1 MQCFS
6 KVCATGKEYRPN
18 EPENKPVNVSG
29 ENGLLEVHRGTLDP
43 DDYERRKI
51 QYELF
56 ETYREIA
63 LLKDSE
69 FTGSDDKLL
78 TYVRNVK
85 SVHNESDSISHTAF
99 SSLRTQ
105 VKQVQVRLAQNMAE
119 LKLKKEQIS
128 ELTYQ
133 IQTLQGEPKFIN
145 SN

>member
-18 EPENKPVNVSG
+18 EPENKPVDVSG

-43 DDYERRKI
+43 QDYERRKI

-85 SVHNESDSISHTAF
+85 SVHNESEGVSHSAF
-99 SSLRTQ
+99 TSLKTQ
-105 VKQVQVRLAQNMAE
+105 VKHVQVRLAQNMAE
-119 LKLKKEQIS
+119 LKLKKDQIS
-128 ELTYQ
+128 ELTHK
-133 IQTLQGEPKFIN
+133 IRTLEGK
-145 SN
+145 SKHCRL